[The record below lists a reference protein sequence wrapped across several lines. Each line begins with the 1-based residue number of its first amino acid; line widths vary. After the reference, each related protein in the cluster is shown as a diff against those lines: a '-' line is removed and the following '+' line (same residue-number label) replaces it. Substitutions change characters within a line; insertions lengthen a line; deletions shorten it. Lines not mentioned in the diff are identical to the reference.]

1 MALAMVS
8 PMALP
13 VLPVLLAVRE
23 VSLR

>member
-13 VLPVLLAVRE
+13 ALLAVRE